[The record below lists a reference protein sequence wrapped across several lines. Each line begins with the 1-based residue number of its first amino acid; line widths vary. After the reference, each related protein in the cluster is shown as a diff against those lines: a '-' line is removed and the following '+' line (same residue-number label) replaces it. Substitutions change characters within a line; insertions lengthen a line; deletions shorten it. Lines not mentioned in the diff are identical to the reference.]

1 MGNVKFHW
9 DSLKKSYIRCLL
21 SPRSLRSKL
30 RSHSIRNLDSDWR
43 QRPFSCIQKCSI
55 DKASSLPGGCPPL
68 GGSGY
73 VAGPHRKASIR
84 SSISSDN
91 TMGSGY
97 ASGREA
103 ERHISPESQ
112 TIGKLEMDHE
122 QLTAHCFF
130 TLGKMNW
137 QLVTGGPVH
146 ASDYVVALSLYDS
159 SIWAIY
165 DPWDNSEETG
175 VAEEKPSEAE
185 DDWQPSF
192 RPYQSKVWGRLP
204 GLGKSKQALL
214 RIAENVHSWRFESN
228 NCIEWRS
235 FKEEWGSDDVPLFL
249 PARKDSVGK
258 PKPLFE
264 PIQY

>member
-1 MGNVKFHW
+1 M
-9 DSLKKSYIRCLL
+9 
-21 SPRSLRSKL
+21 SPFSSFTQGEAKISFYTKL
-30 RSHSIRNLDSDWR
+30 GLGLA
-43 QRPFSCIQKCSI
+43 PEAFSCIQKCSI

-68 GGSGY
+68 EGSGY

-103 ERHISPESQ
+103 ERPISPESQ

-159 SIWAIY
+159 SLWAYTIHGTTVKRLGSQKR
-165 DPWDNSEETG
+165 NQVKQRMTG
-175 VAEEKPSEAE
+175 SHLVDHTS
-185 DDWQPSF
+185 Q
-192 RPYQSKVWGRLP
+192 
-204 GLGKSKQALL
+204 
-214 RIAENVHSWRFESN
+214 
-228 NCIEWRS
+228 RS
-235 FKEEWGSDDVPLFL
+235 GDGCPD
-249 PARKDSVGK
+249 
-258 PKPLFE
+258 
-264 PIQY
+264 